1 MTRDQLRTASD
12 ELRKASEAASDDAL
26 VQRLHEQSNQFAQL
40 ATADSGPD
48 HGRLARH
55 LNALSE
61 MHDEAGE
68 DVAVHIDAAE
78 EAITAYRE
86 TVDGV

>member
-1 MTRDQLRTASD
+1 MPREELQTASEELRQASTAASD
-12 ELRKASEAASDDAL
+12 EAAQRRLYDLSD
-26 VQRLHEQSNQFAQL
+26 QFATL
-40 ATADSGPD
+40 AAAENGPD

-61 MHDEAGE
+61 LRDGAGE
-68 DVAVHIDAAE
+68 AVTAHIEAAE
-78 EAITAYRE
+78 AAITAYRE

>member
-1 MTRDQLRTASD
+1 MTREQLRTASD
-12 ELRKASEAASDDAL
+12 HLRQASEAATDDEL
-26 VQRLHEQSNQFAQL
+26 VERLHDQSNQFARL

-61 MHDEAGE
+61 MREQGGN
-68 DVAVHIDAAE
+68 DVKEHIDAAE
-78 EAITAYRE
+78 AAITAYRE
-86 TVDGV
+86 TVEGV

>member
-1 MTRDQLRTASD
+1 MPDDRLRTASEKLRQASAAAAD
-12 ELRKASEAASDDAL
+12 EEAQRRLYKLSD
-26 VQRLHEQSNQFAQL
+26 QFATL
-40 ATADSGPD
+40 ASADSGPD

-55 LNALSE
+55 LNALNE
-61 MHDEAGE
+61 LRDGANE
-68 DVAVHIDAAE
+68 DVTALIDAAE

>member
-1 MTRDQLRTASD
+1 MSDDRLRTASE
-12 ELRKASEAASDDAL
+12 ELRQASAAAEDAETQRRLYELSD
-26 VQRLHEQSNQFAQL
+26 QFATL
-40 ATADSGPD
+40 ATADNGPD

-55 LNALSE
+55 LNALNE
-61 MHDEAGE
+61 IRETATE
-68 DVAVHIDAAE
+68 DVTSHIDAAE

>member
-1 MTRDQLRTASD
+1 MTREQLRTASE
-12 ELRKASEAASDDAL
+12 ELRKASEAAASEEL
-26 VQRLHEQSNQFAQL
+26 QRRLHDQSTQFATM

-55 LNALSE
+55 LNALKEIREEASE
-61 MHDEAGE
+61 
-68 DVAVHIDAAE
+68 AVLERVEAAE

>member
-1 MTRDQLRTASD
+1 MPDDRLRTASE
-12 ELRKASEAASDDAL
+12 ELRQASAAAADAD
-26 VQRLHEQSNQFAQL
+26 VQRRLYDLSDQFATL
-40 ATADSGPD
+40 ASADNGPD

-55 LNALSE
+55 LNALNE
-61 MHDEAGE
+61 LRDGAGK
-68 DVAVHIDAAE
+68 DVIAHIDAAE

>member
-1 MTRDQLRTASD
+1 MTREQLRTASD
-12 ELRKASEAASDDAL
+12 ELRKASEAAAGDDL
-26 VQRLHEQSNQFAQL
+26 VERLHDQSNQFARL

-61 MHDEAGE
+61 MREDASD
-68 DVAVHIDAAE
+68 DVAAHIDAAA

>member
-1 MTRDQLRTASD
+1 MTREQLRTASE
-12 ELRKASEAASDDAL
+12 ELRMASEGTADPNAER
-26 VQRLHEQSNQFAQL
+26 RLHDQSNQFATL
-40 ATADSGPD
+40 ATADHGPD

-55 LNALSE
+55 LNVLKE
-61 MHDEAGE
+61 IREEAGE
-68 DVAVHIDAAE
+68 EVVEHIENAE

>member
-1 MTRDQLRTASD
+1 MTREQLQTASE
-12 ELRKASEAASDDAL
+12 ELRKASEAATGDEL
-26 VQRLHEQSNQFAQL
+26 TRRLHDQSNQFARL
-40 ATADSGPD
+40 ATADAGPD

-55 LNALSE
+55 LNALGE
-61 MHDEAGE
+61 MREEASD
-68 DVAVHIDAAE
+68 DVIEHIDAAE

>member
-1 MTRDQLRTASD
+1 MTREQLRTASD
-12 ELRKASEAASDDAL
+12 ELRKASEAASDPDL
-26 VQRLHEQSNQFAQL
+26 QQRLHEQSNQFATL

-55 LNALSE
+55 LNALKE
-61 MHDEAGE
+61 MREAGTDTVGGRIE
-68 DVAVHIDAAE
+68 AAE
-78 EAITAYRE
+78 EAISAYRE

>member
-1 MTRDQLRTASD
+1 MTREQLRTASD
-12 ELRKASEAASDDAL
+12 ELRKASEAADDGDL
-26 VQRLHEQSNQFAQL
+26 VERLHDQSNQFAQL
-40 ATADSGPD
+40 ATADTGPD

-61 MHDEAGE
+61 MRTAASD
-68 DVAVHIDAAE
+68 DVVEHIDAAE
-78 EAITAYRE
+78 EAITAYRK